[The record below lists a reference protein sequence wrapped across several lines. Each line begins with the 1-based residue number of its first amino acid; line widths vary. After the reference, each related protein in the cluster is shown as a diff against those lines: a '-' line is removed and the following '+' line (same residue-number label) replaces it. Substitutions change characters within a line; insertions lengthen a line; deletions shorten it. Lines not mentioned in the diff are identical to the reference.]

1 MSPDV
6 ALRRLASACVGT
18 HFGSPFGSLAT
29 LGSVVRWPRL
39 TCGFLLRRL
48 LATFASAVMEPL
60 APPIEIEL
68 DSDLQE
74 AARLC
79 PAAIAGTQVPV
90 SVPLDGLSADDH
102 SAEDHTR

>member
-1 MSPDV
+1 
-6 ALRRLASACVGT
+6 
-18 HFGSPFGSLAT
+18 
-29 LGSVVRWPRL
+29 
-39 TCGFLLRRL
+39 
-48 LATFASAVMEPL
+48 MEPL